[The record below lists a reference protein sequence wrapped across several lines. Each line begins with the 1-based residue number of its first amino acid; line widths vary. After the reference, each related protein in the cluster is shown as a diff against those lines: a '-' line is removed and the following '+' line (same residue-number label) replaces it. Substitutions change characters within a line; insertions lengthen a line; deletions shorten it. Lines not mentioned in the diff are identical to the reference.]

1 MSITIVLV
9 DDHDIVRAG
18 LRAILDTEK
27 DFQIVG
33 EASDGQTALQ
43 IVQHLKPDILLL
55 DLVLPKLNG
64 LDVARSVHN
73 ISPGTQVIV
82 LSMHSNEA
90 YVVDA
95 LKIGVAGYVL
105 KDKATEEILEAI
117 RYVLEG
123 ERYLSPPIS
132 GRVIESYIQRIQE
145 SSMDSYETLS
155 DREREVFTLAAE
167 GHSNPEIAQMLSIS
181 PRTVETHR
189 SNVMRKLGLRTQTD
203 LIRYAYTAGHH
214 PVIPE

>member
-1 MSITIVLV
+1 MQMSITIVLV

-18 LRAILDTEK
+18 LRAILETEK
-27 DFQIVG
+27 DFQVVG
-33 EASDGQTALQ
+33 EASDGQAALQ
-43 IVQHLKPDILLL
+43 IVEQLKPDILLL

-132 GRVIESYIQRIQE
+132 GRVIEAYIQRIQE

-189 SNVMRKLGLRTQTD
+189 SNIMRKLGLRTQTD
-203 LIRYAYTAGHH
+203 LIRYAIQRG
-214 PVIPE
+214 IIQ

>member
-43 IVQHLKPDILLL
+43 IVQHLKPDILIL

-73 ISPGTQVIV
+73 LSPDTQVIV

-117 RYVLEG
+117 HYVVEG

-132 GRVIESYIQRIQE
+132 GRVIEAYIQRIQE

-167 GHSNPEIAQMLSIS
+167 GNSNPEIAQMLSIS

-203 LIRYAYTAGHH
+203 LIRYALQRG
-214 PVIPE
+214 IIQ

>member
-203 LIRYAYTAGHH
+203 LIRYALQRG
-214 PVIPE
+214 IIQ

>member
-1 MSITIVLV
+1 MSVTIVLV

-18 LRAILDTEK
+18 LRSILEAEK

-33 EASDGQTALQ
+33 EASDGQAALQ

-203 LIRYAYTAGHH
+203 LIRYAIQRG
-214 PVIPE
+214 IIQ

>member
-18 LRAILDTEK
+18 LRAILEAEK

-64 LDVARSVHN
+64 LDVARNAQN

-105 KDKATEEILEAI
+105 KDKATEEIPEAI

-167 GHSNPEIAQMLSIS
+167 GHSNPQIAQMLSIS

-203 LIRYAYTAGHH
+203 LIRYAIQRG
-214 PVIPE
+214 IIQ

>member
-203 LIRYAYTAGHH
+203 LIRYAIQRG
-214 PVIPE
+214 IIQ

>member
-1 MSITIVLV
+1 MQMSITIVLV

-18 LRAILDTEK
+18 LRTILETEK
-27 DFQIVG
+27 DFQVVG
-33 EASDGQTALQ
+33 EASDGQAALQ
-43 IVQHLKPDILLL
+43 IVEQLKPDILLL

-132 GRVIESYIQRIQE
+132 GRVIEAYIQRIQE

-189 SNVMRKLGLRTQTD
+189 SNIMRKLGLRTQTD
-203 LIRYAYTAGHH
+203 LIRYAIQRG
-214 PVIPE
+214 IIQ